1 MEPDTA
7 DRLAASMPWLD
18 GAAETLIAATEP
30 ILGEDAPRGL
40 KDALYGV
47 WLGHPLHPAVVALP
61 VGCWTAS
68 AIFDLLGEERAADL
82 TLDLGLASAG
92 LAAVSGAAQWR
103 DATNDE
109 GPRRLGAL
117 HAILNTAGT
126 ACYLGSSIAR
136 RNGNRT
142 GGVALSTLGLA
153 VTMASGWVGGEL
165 AYQMGVGVDRNAF
178 QSPPDDWTDVLAEDD
193 LPENT
198 PVRVDVGD
206 TPVML
211 YRDEHGI
218 HAIGAVCSHL
228 GGPLDEGKI
237 ENDCVE
243 CPWHGSVF
251 RLRDGGVV
259 HGPATSPQPRFETDV
274 RDGRIY
280 VRPQQPQAM
289 EMPSAADL
297 SAAIPEGIPE
307 AVQGIAREGIPAAR
321 SAVENIPAVAREAV
335 AGMPEAARDAV
346 EGLPGAAQG
355 IVREAADRVVSVL
368 PGQGGEQRQDQSQE
382 RGSGQE
388 QDRERSGGHGREG
401 QSTGDAL
408 ASGSAALGIR
418 GTAQSASSGTSG
430 ERAETG
436 GDYAGAMTGDAVTSE
451 RPAGANRLGGS
462 ESTGWAGSGA
472 ERGEGDSASADAA
485 APGDDLVVAGTD
497 VPAPP
502 TASAPNAESV
512 PGDGSR
518 ECPPGYPIKGNA
530 DSGIYHKPHQGSYDR
545 TIPEY
550 CFASPEAAEAAGF
563 RPVGGH

>member
-7 DRLAASMPWLD
+7 DRLATSMPWLD
-18 GAAETLIAATEP
+18 GAAGTLLAATEP
-30 ILGEDAPRGL
+30 ILGEDAPRAL

-68 AIFDLLGEERAADL
+68 AVFDLMGEKRAADL
-82 TLDLGLASAG
+82 TIDLGLASAG

-142 GGVALSTLGLA
+142 GGIALSTLGLA
-153 VTMASGWVGGEL
+153 VTMVSGWVGGEL
-165 AYQMGVGVDRNAF
+165 AYEMGVGVDRNAF
-178 QSPPDDWTDVLAEDD
+178 QSPPDDWTDVLADGD

-218 HAIGAVCSHL
+218 HAIGAVCSHY
-228 GGPLDEGKI
+228 GGPLDEGTI
-237 ENDCVE
+237 ENDCVQ

-259 HGPATSPQPRFETDV
+259 HGPATSPQPRFEVDV
-274 RDGRIY
+274 RGGRIF
-280 VRPQQPQAM
+280 VRPMVAGPM
-289 EMPSAADL
+289 ELPSASDI
-297 SAAIPEGIPE
+297 SAAIPEAI
-307 AVQGIAREGIPAAR
+307 
-321 SAVENIPAVAREAV
+321 
-335 AGMPEAARDAV
+335 PEAARGAIRGGV
-346 EGLPGAAQG
+346 PEAAQS

-368 PGQGGEQRQDQSQE
+368 PGQGGEQRREHVRAQGD
-382 RGSGQE
+382 GTE
-388 QDRERSGGHGREG
+388 QARER
-401 QSTGDAL
+401 TGDAS
-408 ASGSAALGIR
+408 APGSAALGIR
-418 GTAQSASSGTSG
+418 SSARSGDEPSSQAAGRGATDAQSGSPTISSRRPGQRANAGSG
-430 ERAETG
+430 G
-436 GDYAGAMTGDAVTSE
+436 MTADAVTGE
-451 RPAGANRLGGS
+451 RPSG
-462 ESTGWAGSGA
+462 AGSRADAGSSDRSA
-472 ERGEGDSASADAA
+472 AASADAA
-485 APGDDLVVAGTD
+485 PGAELVVAGTD

-502 TASAPNAESV
+502 TASAPNADSV
-512 PGDGSR
+512 PGDGSK

-530 DSGIYHKPHQGSYDR
+530 DSGIYHKPNQGSYDR

-550 CFASPEAAEAAGF
+550 CFA
-563 RPVGGH
+563 RP